1 MLILFFL
8 NRKAGLPVDD
18 DMRIIVD
25 AYNVIRTNPA
35 SNRIEAVQGNQ
46 RARDWLISA
55 CRAAVASGE
64 DWVLVFDG
72 DGDAAAIAAGGGRL
86 AVRFSAPRTA
96 DEVIRECGEDA
107 VALNIPA
114 RIVSSDREVQ
124 VTGCDRQD
132 SASFID
138 FIAKRSA
145 APQRLKAPSK
155 AERAERIVK
164 ALQEQGAVSAGTR
177 VDRRLKDELVELISY
192 LCARKL
198 PPQKMARDIEKFLR
212 DRLALK
218 PDPQKEVF
226 RTIKKVLE

>member
-1 MLILFFL
+1 
-8 NRKAGLPVDD
+8 
-18 DMRIIVD
+18 MRIIVD

-55 CRAAVASGE
+55 CRTAVASGE
-64 DWVLVFDG
+64 EWVLVFDG
-72 DGDAAAIAAGGGRL
+72 AGDACAEATGGGRL

-145 APQRLKAPSK
+145 VPQRPKAPSK
-155 AERAERIVK
+155 AEQAEKIIH
-164 ALQEQGAVSAGTR
+164 ALQEQGAVSSGIR

-212 DRLALK
+212 DRLALP
-218 PDPQKEVF
+218 PDPQKEVY
-226 RTIKKVLE
+226 RVIKKVLE

>member
-1 MLILFFL
+1 
-8 NRKAGLPVDD
+8 
-18 DMRIIVD
+18 MRIIVD

-46 RARDWLISA
+46 RASDWLISA

-64 DWVLVFDG
+64 EWVLVFDG
-72 DGDAAAIAAGGGRL
+72 DGDAAAIAAGGGKL
-86 AVRFSAPRTA
+86 SVRFSAPRTA

-107 VALNIPA
+107 VALHIPA
-114 RIVSSDREVQ
+114 RIVSSDREVR

-145 APQRLKAPSK
+145 APQRPKAPSK
-155 AERAERIVK
+155 AERAEKIVK
-164 ALQEQGAVSAGTR
+164 ALQEKGAISSGAR
-177 VDRRLKDELVELISY
+177 VDRRLQDELVELISY
-192 LCARKL
+192 LSARKL

-212 DRLALK
+212 DHLALQ
-218 PDPQKEVF
+218 PDPQREVL
-226 RTIKKVLE
+226 RTIKKVLEGG

>member
-1 MLILFFL
+1 
-8 NRKAGLPVDD
+8 
-18 DMRIIVD
+18 MRIIVD

-55 CRAAVASGE
+55 CRTAVASGE

-72 DGDAAAIAAGGGRL
+72 AGDAAAIAAGGGRL

-164 ALQEQGAVSAGTR
+164 ALQEQGAVSSGTR

-218 PDPQKEVF
+218 PDPQREIY
-226 RTIKKVLE
+226 RTIKKILAGC